1 MFPVFIVRQEYCR
14 YYQYHYYNE
23 IFKMLMRILICCIG
37 IQPRLYET
45 LGLISSTLNPDL
57 VAAYA

>member
-1 MFPVFIVRQEYCR
+1 
-14 YYQYHYYNE
+14 
-23 IFKMLMRILICCIG
+23 MLMRILICWMG

-57 VAAYA
+57 VAAYAWEVSGRDEWVQGHT